1 MMELVG
7 GCELQLYNLACHL
20 RITCTES
27 VHDCVPRSWGYQVI
41 IYVVT
46 LLEVEALRMRNSHA
60 VGEL

>member
-27 VHDCVPRSWGYQVI
+27 VHMYPGAGDIRLLA
-41 IYVVT
+41 VT